1 MLPTI
6 SGEFGVVADPQV
18 RFGSDGSMWATIRG
32 VAKERKNDGN
42 GNWVDGE
49 VCYMDIIVSR
59 KLGENVVESISK
71 GSTMTVTGTLHYREW
86 EDNEGRKNKAY
97 SIRATS
103 LGVTPRFTPVR
114 AVDQPV
120 AKRVVNEVSEEAP
133 F

>member
-6 SGEFGVVADPQV
+6 SGEFGVVADPVV
-18 RFGSDGSMWATIRG
+18 RFSENGGMWATIRG
-32 VAKERKNDGN
+32 VAKDRKQDGQ

-59 KLGENVVESISK
+59 KLGENTVESVSK
-71 GSTMTVTGTLHYREW
+71 GSTITVTGTLHYREW

-97 SIRATS
+97 SIRANS
-103 LGVTPRFTPVR
+103 VGITPRFSAVR
-114 AVDQPV
+114 TADQPV
-120 AKRVVNEVSEEAP
+120 AKRAVAEVSEEAP